1 MMSCR
6 EVLGEVICKVLR
18 SWTPVNNKMFLADSV
33 LYPIESHI
41 HGFGFALFYSSIGD
55 SGGVGIIGLDGR
67 GRLGMSH
74 FSECDSEHSTVF
86 GVVEEAAGF
95 GFGG

>member
-6 EVLGEVICKVLR
+6 EVLGEVICKVLI
-18 SWTPVNNKMFLADSV
+18 SWTPVNNKIFLADSV

-55 SGGVGIIGLDGR
+55 SGGVGIVVLDGH

-74 FSECDSEHSTVF
+74 FSKCESKHSTVL